1 MNSFTCLFLAVTLS
15 SDVGPRVQQPLGQLA
30 KPQSSLHFTVQAP
43 LTDYLPAP
51 GDIVFSTSDK
61 LRTSFFYRVALVGLP
76 SHVGIMVR
84 MPDGQFGVFEAG
96 GGGELRTR
104 TTPLEARF
112 GRKGDRAIWIRKPL
126 NPLTV
131 EQELKLNEYAAVSE
145 NKGYSNRRALELAWI
160 FLNGTRGPIRTL
172 FVGKPKGFRDN
183 YVCSE
188 AVTEALVYAGL
199 IDSETARPSATAPRD
214 LMLDR
219 SLNGYIRRHPPLAC
233 GWVPPALWVGCRA
246 VITDFHC
253 SPIGSV
259 IPMPK
264 RGLLRFRR

>member
-1 MNSFTCLFLAVTLS
+1 MTSLTCLFLAVTLS
-15 SDVGPRVQQPLGQLA
+15 SDASPRKEQSFGQLA

-43 LTDYLPAP
+43 LTSYVPAI

-61 LRTSFFYRVALVGLP
+61 PRTTFFYRVALVGLP
-76 SHVGIMVR
+76 SHVGIVVR
-84 MPDGQFGVFEAG
+84 MPDGKLGVFEAG

-104 TTPLEARF
+104 TTPLETRF
-112 GRKGDRAIWIRKPL
+112 GRKGDRAIWVRKPV
-126 NPLTV
+126 NPLTAD
-131 EQELKLNEYAAVSE
+131 QELRLNEYAAASE
-145 NKGYSNRRALELAWI
+145 NKGYSKRRALELAWM
-160 FLNGTRGPIRTL
+160 FLNGTRGPIRTV
-172 FVGKPKGFRDN
+172 FDGKPKGLRDD

-214 LMLDR
+214 LLLDR
-219 SLNGYIRRHPPLAC
+219 SLNLYIRRHPPLAC
-233 GWVPPALWVGCRA
+233 GWVPPALWVGCGA
-246 VITDFHC
+246 VTTECQC